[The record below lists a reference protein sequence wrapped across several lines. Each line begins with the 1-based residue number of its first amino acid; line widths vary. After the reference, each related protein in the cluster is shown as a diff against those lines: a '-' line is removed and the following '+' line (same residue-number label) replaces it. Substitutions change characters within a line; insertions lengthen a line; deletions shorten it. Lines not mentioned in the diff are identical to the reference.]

1 MGRLVVEEEWPEG
14 AEVGDVPLDGIATR
28 LLDETGTWEEG
39 GREEVFLLR
48 LVPKPNDLR
57 RELIRSM

>member
-14 AEVGDVPLDGIATR
+14 AELGDVPLDGIATR
-28 LLDETGTWEEG
+28 LLDETGTWVG
-39 GREEVFLLR
+39 WMEVFLLR

-57 RELIRSM
+57 RELIESM